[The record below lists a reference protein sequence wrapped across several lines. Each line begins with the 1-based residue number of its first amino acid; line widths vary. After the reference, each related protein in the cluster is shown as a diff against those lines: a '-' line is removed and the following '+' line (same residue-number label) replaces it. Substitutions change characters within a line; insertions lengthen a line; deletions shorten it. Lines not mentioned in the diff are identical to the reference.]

1 VSTGASFE
9 LSVSLVD
16 VCDSPACDVTSTVPV
31 PFYLFVLLSPP
42 SGSVAIAHV
51 YIFFALFLSP
61 PLCVRCRTDGNFGR
75 TVVGVCCR
83 VADEPAAA

>member
-31 PFYLFVLLSPP
+31 PFYLFVLLSP
-42 SGSVAIAHV
+42 
-51 YIFFALFLSP
+51 
-61 PLCVRCRTDGNFGR
+61 RFGR
-75 TVVGVCCR
+75 DRSCLYFFCTLPESSAVC
-83 VADEPAAA
+83 PLQN

>member
-42 SGSVAIAHV
+42 SGSVAMAHV
-51 YIFFALFLSP
+51 YIFLHSS
-61 PLCVRCRTDGNFGR
+61 
-75 TVVGVCCR
+75 
-83 VADEPAAA
+83 

>member
-1 VSTGASFE
+1 MSTGASFE

-16 VCDSPACDVTSTVPV
+16 VCDSPACDVTSTA
-31 PFYLFVLLSPP
+31 P